1 MYQQSVT
8 AASFPRYS
16 PSFPR
21 RRETTGWQGDAG
33 EQDNT
38 NQYPSPLM
46 TEDQSLSQCLT
57 LGAEGEINTPTHVTD
72 CTRPCRTTP
81 HTQPHP
87 QPITPSHT
95 YPSMSISGETPLNF
109 KAIRRPSL
117 SNGYIIQAV
126 PGDVNKMRLATLN
139 NPRRPDIKASI

>member
-72 CTRPCRTTP
+72 CTCTT
-81 HTQPHP
+81 QSNHP
-87 QPITPSHT
+87 YPTPPPT
-95 YPSMSISGETPLNF
+95 NYPFT
-109 KAIRRPSL
+109 SL
-117 SNGYIIQAV
+117 SIDVYLRRNTPQLQSHPSTKFKQRIHHPSSTRRCKQDAV
-126 PGDVNKMRLATLN
+126 SNTE
-139 NPRRPDIKASI
+139 